1 MIHYQLRCQAEHA
14 FDGWFRDSA
23 AFDAQAAA
31 GLLSCPVCGVVKV
44 TRALMAPALAK
55 RKPRAQPSSVQEPGP
70 SQVEVPATA
79 PAIPAA
85 PVQPAEPMAGG
96 ALPDALRAMLQRMRT
111 EVEKRCD
118 YVGSAFAQEARRIHN
133 GETAARGIYGDAT
146 PEEAERLVEDGIEI
160 ASIPWVPRADG

>member
-44 TRALMAPALAK
+44 TRALMAPALA
-55 RKPRAQPSSVQEPGP
+55 RRHPREQQSALHEPGP

-79 PAIPAA
+79 VATAA

-96 ALPDALRAMLQRMRT
+96 ALPDGIRAMLQRMRT

-118 YVGSAFAQEARRIHN
+118 YVGAAFAQEARRIHN
-133 GETAARGIYGDAT
+133 GESAARGIYGDAT
-146 PEEAERLVEDGIEI
+146 PEEAERLAEDGIEI
-160 ASIPWVPRADG
+160 ARIPWVPRADG